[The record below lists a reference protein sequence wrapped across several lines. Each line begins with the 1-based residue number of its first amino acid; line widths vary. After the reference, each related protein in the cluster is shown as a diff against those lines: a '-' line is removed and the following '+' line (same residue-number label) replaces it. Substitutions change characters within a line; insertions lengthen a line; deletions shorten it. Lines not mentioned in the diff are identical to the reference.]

1 MQWQHFQRS
10 GNTSN
15 VNFNNMA
22 SQELTPIEKKNNN
35 VFGASPLKD
44 DSRPANCANNYNA
57 ASLRQIFP
65 KECGKKRENMCHDPM
80 QTMASEAPPSS
91 EAKRDNSPLPRREN
105 SLSDSNKDSGDSGK
119 RRRVN
124 HDYRKLSNMGYYTS
138 GVSGSKSQPVSP
150 NDIKGIY
157 APLSTSNTYII
168 HLDHSQNPK
177 TSFNWLILY
186 LWYYLCYLDLISKW
200 MVNHILHIYE

>member
-1 MQWQHFQRS
+1 
-10 GNTSN
+10 
-15 VNFNNMA
+15 MA

-57 ASLRQIFP
+57 ASLRHMFP
-65 KECGKKRENMCHDPM
+65 KECGKKRENMCHDLM

-91 EAKRDNSPLPRREN
+91 ESKRDDSPLPRREK
-105 SLSDSNKDSGDSGK
+105 SHTDSKKDSGDSGK

-150 NDIKGIY
+150 NNDTKGIC
-157 APLSTSNTYII
+157 ALISISNSGII
-168 HLDHSQNPK
+168 HLDHSQNLK
-177 TSFNWLILY
+177 NTFQLIDFIFTKLA
-186 LWYYLCYLDLISKW
+186 
-200 MVNHILHIYE
+200 

>member
-1 MQWQHFQRS
+1 MQWQHFQFT
-10 GNTSN
+10 GNNSN

-44 DSRPANCANNYNA
+44 DSRLANCANNYNA
-57 ASLRQIFP
+57 ASLHHTFP
-65 KECGKKRENMCHDPM
+65 KECGKKRENMCHDLM
-80 QTMASEAPPSS
+80 QTMASEQPPSS
-91 EAKRDNSPLPRREN
+91 ESKRDDSPLPRREN
-105 SLSDSNKDSGDSGK
+105 SCPDSKKDSGDSGK

-150 NDIKGIY
+150 NNDIKGIY
-157 APLSTSNTYII
+157 ALIYFSNTRTN
-168 HLDHSQNPK
+168 HLDHSQK
-177 TSFNWLILY
+177 
-186 LWYYLCYLDLISKW
+186 SKNTFRL
-200 MVNHILHIYE
+200 MDFVFIKS